1 VTAEDEPKRLTDW
14 ELDQLRFSAEQ
25 RDIVDVASKDLL
37 ALVGEVAAGRRKASQ
52 PYAPLVVLPVIAGV
66 AAWLWTG
73 DGRWAVAGVLL
84 LAAGVVVGTTMDSAH
99 RARSHR

>member
-37 ALVGEVAAGRRKASQ
+37 LLVDEVAEARRKRSQ
-52 PYAPLVVLPVIAGV
+52 PWAPLALLAPVVGAL
-66 AAWLWTG
+66 AWLWSG
-73 DGRWAVAGVLL
+73 DWRWFAAGLLALAAVA
-84 LAAGVVVGTTMDSAH
+84 AVGSSLDNTT
-99 RARSHR
+99 RRRR